1 MQVAEPHNNVLSN
14 LGHLSCHLT
23 KKLEGGGSRAAVSSA
38 TWRPF
43 NFTILSCWTFT
54 LVLSPLSPRIADI
67 ALTSQLSSEQ
77 DKGGSNGTMKLFSYS
92 YPFSGKEKCLPWIPI
107 HPNLLPFLSHWS
119 EPKSSGKTDEIIV
132 SNLNQPWISHCGL
145 QEGFTFVDFKP
156 SSCLKLVLSARR
168 RGNDC

>member
-1 MQVAEPHNNVLSN
+1 MQVAEPHNNGLSN

-77 DKGGSNGTMKLFSYS
+77 EKGGSNGTMKLFSYS

-107 HPNLLPFLSHWS
+107 HPHLLPFLSHWS

-132 SNLNQPWISHCGL
+132 STYTSKVFLFVAIWGIGRLGL
-145 QEGFTFVDFKP
+145 PLGMPGSTFFN
-156 SSCLKLVLSARR
+156 SLE
-168 RGNDC
+168 

>member
-1 MQVAEPHNNVLSN
+1 MQVAEPNNNGLSN
-14 LGHLSCHLT
+14 LGRLSCHLT
-23 KKLEGGGSRAAVSSA
+23 KKLEGAGSRAAVSSA
-38 TWRPF
+38 TWIPF

-54 LVLSPLSPRIADI
+54 LMLSPLSPRIADI
-67 ALTSQLSSEQ
+67 ALTSQLSLEQ
-77 DKGGSNGTMKLFSYS
+77 EKGGSNGTMKLFSFLTLFLGKKNAFLES
-92 YPFSGKEKCLPWIPI
+92 PFTPTYFLFCLIDQSS
-107 HPNLLPFLSHWS
+107 NLQA
-119 EPKSSGKTDEIIV
+119 KQNEIIV